1 MMRAQYTQLP
11 SSDENDARGPTALNP
26 ASFDDDDEERLTR
39 PPRIIYP
46 HDPRFDRPPPPTWQT
61 GFGLGPSFEV
71 TPARAPAPAPPS
83 ARPPRA
89 ATPLGASAL
98 SDIREK
104 FEPFGPLKSVHPG
117 GEFRGF
123 AHVEYMQVEDAKAAY
138 ESFAEEPLYML
149 DRNIRVDFAPERP
162 TAANPPTNKL
172 YFYDFRGNEET
183 LRTALAEFEGSIV
196 KAHFLRSS
204 VTGELAGS
212 GFVEFQTVERAT
224 QALEAVG
231 GQRGGR
237 GGYGPPGGASG
248 SPVYQAFLFSLLLL
262 SSPLLSSPLFPPPST
277 P

>member
-1 MMRAQYTQLP
+1 R
-11 SSDENDARGPTALNP
+11 NP
-26 ASFDDDDEERLTR
+26 PGRVLFVGNMPFGSEE
-39 PPRIIYP
+39 
-46 HDPRFDRPPPPTWQT
+46 
-61 GFGLGPSFEV
+61 
-71 TPARAPAPAPPS
+71 
-83 ARPPRA
+83 
-89 ATPLGASAL
+89 

-104 FEPFGPLKSVHPG
+104 FEPFGPLKSVRLAVRPG

-123 AHVEYMQVEDAKAAY
+123 AHVEFMRVEDAKAAY

-162 TAANPPTNKL
+162 TAANPPINKL

-204 VTGELAGS
+204 VTGELTGS

-231 GQRGGR
+231 GTM
-237 GGYGPPGGASG
+237 
-248 SPVYQAFLFSLLLL
+248 
-262 SSPLLSSPLFPPPST
+262 T
-277 P
+277 PFGTLNLEYA